1 MTSLKIYLILGG
13 IIALLGTGFK
23 FYYDYAQAKM
33 EVLESNIEKAN
44 LAIESQKK
52 AFDSYKTNVENQLEN
67 ISGLQERQREIAD
80 QTNEL
85 SELLARHRL
94 DQLAAG
100 KPGLIERRANAA
112 TKRVFSD
119 VEASSQPV
127 EKTEE
132 K

>member
-112 TKRVFSD
+112 TKRVFND
-119 VEASSQPV
+119 VEESSQPV

>member
-52 AFDSYKTNVENQLEN
+52 AFESYKTNVENQLEN